1 MTGKRIHMAWFSG
14 HGAGPS
20 GWDDPAMPAGY
31 RWDRPELYVDSAKIM
46 DRAGFDAIVFA
57 DTMAIPDTYQGRMDA
72 YLEHAIAMPKLDP
85 AVLTP
90 MIAAETS
97 SIGVV
102 ATLTTTFYPPYL
114 LARLTATLD
123 HVTEGRSGWNVV
135 TAFTERAAQN
145 FGMDRLPEHDTRY
158 DIADD
163 YLALCQQL
171 WNTWDAD
178 AVVMDRAAGRF
189 ADPSKVHRMAH
200 RGPYFTAEGTLN
212 VVPSP
217 QHRPYILQAG
227 SSDRGIRFAGEHA
240 DLVIATKHTPA
251 QMREFRDRVRARA
264 AECGRNP
271 DDVKVLFIVTPLF
284 AHSEDALRSRR
295 DALLPRDPVAVGLAT
310 LSVGFDHDLSAEPL
324 DEPPSAERLGP
335 AAERFRLPDGSMPT
349 LRQAAERQA
358 GWTALPLE
366 GTPEAI
372 ATRMEEVVEE
382 SGCDGFAIRG
392 RWIPEYVHD
401 VSHGLMAALRARGRV
416 LPPTSGATLRE
427 RMAMSIS

>member
-1 MTGKRIHMAWFSG
+1 
-14 HGAGPS
+14 
-20 GWDDPAMPAGY
+20 
-31 RWDRPELYVDSAKIM
+31 
-46 DRAGFDAIVFA
+46 
-57 DTMAIPDTYQGRMDA
+57 
-72 YLEHAIAMPKLDP
+72 
-85 AVLTP
+85 
-90 MIAAETS
+90 
-97 SIGVV
+97 
-102 ATLTTTFYPPYL
+102 
-114 LARLTATLD
+114 
-123 HVTEGRSGWNVV
+123 
-135 TAFTERAAQN
+135 
-145 FGMDRLPEHDTRY
+145 
-158 DIADD
+158 
-163 YLALCQQL
+163 
-171 WNTWDAD
+171 
-178 AVVMDRAAGRF
+178 
-189 ADPSKVHRMAH
+189 
-200 RGPYFTAEGTLN
+200 
-212 VVPSP
+212 
-217 QHRPYILQAG
+217 
-227 SSDRGIRFAGEHA
+227 
-240 DLVIATKHTPA
+240 
-251 QMREFRDRVRARA
+251 
-264 AECGRNP
+264 
-271 DDVKVLFIVTPLF
+271 VKVLFIVTPLF

-427 RMAMSIS
+427 RMAMSVS